1 MSWEVHFAYYSIFQ
15 TEQVKKRVI
24 FCLFW
29 LFVRQ
34 VLQAKSHGKMSGK
47 WNWIYKMCWRTA
59 NERNLWTQLAC
70 WRRHILTSKELS
82 LKADRV
88 CKTYLWDWGRQR
100 RSELILWS
108 ARDWGLVEPVRQLLS
123 EPVCGVIKQ
132 LTLQHVRSAFT
143 CVCEEQ
149 REVCEYKINP
159 VKVLISHDLLS
170 HVAACL

>member
-1 MSWEVHFAYYSIFQ
+1 MRW
-15 TEQVKKRVI
+15 RV
-24 FCLFW
+24 
-29 LFVRQ
+29 
-34 VLQAKSHGKMSGK
+34 
-47 WNWIYKMCWRTA
+47 CWRTA

-70 WRRHILTSKELS
+70 WRCILTSKELS

-108 ARDWGLVEPVRQLLS
+108 ASDWGLVEPVRQLLS
-123 EPVCGVIKQ
+123 EPVCGVIIQ

-149 REVCEYKINP
+149 RELREYKINP
-159 VKVLISHDLLS
+159 VKVLISRDLLS
-170 HVAACL
+170 LVAACLWGRHVSVYWRLWLWDTFNVSYMLHQTWQGC